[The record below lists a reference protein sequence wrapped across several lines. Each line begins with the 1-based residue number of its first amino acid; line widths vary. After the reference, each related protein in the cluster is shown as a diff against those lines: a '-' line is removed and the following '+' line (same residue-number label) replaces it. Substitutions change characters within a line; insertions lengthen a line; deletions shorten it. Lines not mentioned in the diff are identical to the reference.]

1 VQPSFG
7 YEGDPMR
14 LLFAKSASPHHG
26 FAAYYTFLEKIFNA
40 DAVLHFGTHG
50 SLEFMPGKQ
59 VGMSGACY
67 PDRLI
72 GSLPSAYLYAANN
85 PSEATI
91 AKRRSYSATV
101 SYLTPPAE
109 NAGLYKGLK
118 ELKELISS
126 YQGLRENEGRGPA
139 IVNSIVST
147 AWTCNLDKD
156 IADLPALE
164 TYDAK
169 MVNTEERD
177 YIVGKVYAQIMQIES
192 RLLPC
197 GLHTVGVPPTA
208 EEAIATLVNIAQLDR
223 PEDEIEGLP
232 RVIASSIGRD
242 INDVYR
248 KNNEGVLTEVELND
262 KITEAS
268 RLAVRALVER
278 STDSDGRIKEVN
290 NVFDEVGNFF
300 SKIGGQQKPWTKAI
314 IDAGF
319 PEVNEER
326 LSPVIKYLE
335 FCLKQIVADNELG
348 GIMELLNGQFLM
360 PAPGGDPIRNPDVLP
375 TGRNMHA
382 LDPSSIPTQA
392 AVEISERVV
401 EKLLE
406 KLKEQNDGMFPE
418 SIAFTLW
425 GTDNIKTYGESLAQ
439 VLALVGVR
447 PVSDSLGRVNKVEL
461 IPLEKLG
468 RPRIDVV
475 VSCSGVFRDLF
486 INQMNLMDRGIK
498 MAAEADEPLDQ
509 NFVRKHAME
518 QAAEMNISL
527 REASARV
534 FSNSAGSY
542 SANVGIA
549 IENGGWEDESQ
560 LQEQFLT
567 RKGFAFN
574 ADKPGMMEQQADLF
588 KAALKNVDVTFQN
601 LDSSEI
607 SITDV
612 SHYYDSDPTKVVQ
625 GLRDDKKKPMSL
637 MADTTTANAQVRTL
651 SETVRLDARTK
662 LLNPKFYEGMLST
675 GYEGVREIQKRLR
688 NTMGWSATAG
698 EVDNFVFEDANGV
711 FIEDAEM
718 QQRLLDTNP
727 NAFRDMVTTF
737 LEANGRGYW
746 ETSDEN
752 IERLQELYAEVEDRI
767 EGV

>member
-1 VQPSFG
+1 
-7 YEGDPMR
+7 
-14 LLFAKSASPHHG
+14 
-26 FAAYYTFLEKIFNA
+26 
-40 DAVLHFGTHG
+40 
-50 SLEFMPGKQ
+50 
-59 VGMSGACY
+59 
-67 PDRLI
+67 
-72 GSLPSAYLYAANN
+72 
-85 PSEATI
+85 
-91 AKRRSYSATV
+91 
-101 SYLTPPAE
+101 
-109 NAGLYKGLK
+109 
-118 ELKELISS
+118 
-126 YQGLRENEGRGPA
+126 
-139 IVNSIVST
+139 
-147 AWTCNLDKD
+147 
-156 IADLPALE
+156 
-164 TYDAK
+164 
-169 MVNTEERD
+169 
-177 YIVGKVYAQIMQIES
+177 MQ
-192 RLLPC
+192 
-197 GLHTVGVPPTA
+197 
-208 EEAIATLVNIAQLDR
+208 
-223 PEDEIEGLP
+223 
-232 RVIASSIGRD
+232 
-242 INDVYR
+242 
-248 KNNEGVLTEVELND
+248 
-262 KITEAS
+262 
-268 RLAVRALVER
+268 
-278 STDSDGRIKEVN
+278 STDNNGRVKEVKS
-290 NVFDEVGNFF
+290 VFDDL
-300 SKIGGQQKPWTKAI
+300 GGMFASMTGQKKPYTKAI

-319 PEVNEER
+319 PKVQEER
-326 LSPVIKYLE
+326 MLGVMKYLE
-335 FCLKQIVADNELG
+335 FCLKQVVANQELA
-348 GIMELLNGQFLM
+348 GIMELLNGQFLV

-382 LDPSSIPTQA
+382 LDPSSIPTAA
-392 AVEISERVV
+392 AVEVSEQVV
-401 EKLLE
+401 RKLLE
-406 KLKEQNDGMFPE
+406 KLSDENDGAYPE

-461 IPLEKLG
+461 IPLEVLG

-509 NFVRKHAME
+509 NFVRKHALE
-518 QAAEMNISL
+518 QAEELKISV
-527 REASARV
+527 REAAARV

-542 SANVGIA
+542 SANVGLA

-574 ADKPGMMEQQADLF
+574 ADKPGMMEAQAALF
-588 KAALKNVDVTFQN
+588 KSALSKVDVTFQN

-625 GLRDDKKKPMSL
+625 GLRADKKKPMAF

-675 GYEGVREIQKRLR
+675 GYEGVREVQKRLR

-698 EVDNFVFEDANGV
+698 DVDNFVFEDANSV

-718 QQRLLDTNP
+718 QKRLLDMNP